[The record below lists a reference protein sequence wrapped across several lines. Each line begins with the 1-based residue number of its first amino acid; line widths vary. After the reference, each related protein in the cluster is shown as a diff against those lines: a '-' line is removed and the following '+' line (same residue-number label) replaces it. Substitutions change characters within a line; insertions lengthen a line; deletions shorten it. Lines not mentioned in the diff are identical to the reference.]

1 MKVKDLI
8 AALQI
13 HDQDSLVILSSDE
26 EGNSFSKASGFI
38 DDGCYFDEISNS
50 IVGRNEFEEED
61 DIDVQI
67 LKKSVIIWP

>member
-13 HDQDSLVILSSDE
+13 HDPESLVVLSSDE

-38 DDGCYFDEISNS
+38 DNGYYFAEIYDSIITRSEIKEDGT
-50 IVGRNEFEEED
+50 
-61 DIDVQI
+61 DVQI
-67 LKKSVIIWP
+67 LKNGLRIWP